1 MKHNKWFAGCLGCL
15 MACAIPGGLGM
26 TLGVLACIAC
36 AGGCFAKWLVE
47 EDKYQRAEHEKYL
60 ENLKKEVD
68 KYSTPCYNKDTK
80 KEMKRR

>member
-15 MACAIPGGLGM
+15 VACTIPGGLGM
-26 TLGVLACIAC
+26 MFVVLVCIIC

-60 ENLKKEVD
+60 ESLKK
-68 KYSTPCYNKDTK
+68 
-80 KEMKRR
+80 RG